1 MRRLLLSLAALG
13 LAPCVAAGEIP
24 GAQIVLEV
32 VEAPTP
38 GRYPESAPPR
48 FVLLDKGQIFVGG
61 SQALAT
67 GRLESGEVKELENK
81 VARIRKLSGLGSQVT
96 LGAGRTRYRLQL
108 LGKRP
113 LEIVG
118 TGDPQGASASLQPL
132 AALLLDLVRFDHS
145 SLRLYRPESYQLIAR
160 EGTLTGGCRPWT
172 FGFSPNE
179 AGTGRLVP
187 AASAS
192 GWPHGA
198 IAASACSG
206 TTRYVVTLRPLL
218 PGERP

>member
-1 MRRLLLSLAALG
+1 MRRLLLTALG
-13 LAPCVAAGEIP
+13 FAPCASAGEIP
-24 GAQIVLEV
+24 NAQIVLEV
-32 VEAPTP
+32 VEAPAP

-48 FVLLDKGQIFVGG
+48 FVLLDKGQVFIGG
-61 SQALAT
+61 TQELAV
-67 GRLESGEVKELENK
+67 GRLDSSEVKEIENK
-81 VARIRKLSGLGSQVT
+81 VAKIRKLQGLGSQVT
-96 LGAGRTRYRLQL
+96 LGSGRTRYRLQL

-132 AALLLDLVRFDHS
+132 ATLLLDLARFDHA
-145 SLRLYRPESYQLIAR
+145 SLRLYRAESYQLIAR
-160 EGTLTGGCRPWT
+160 EGALSGGCRPWG

-179 AGTGRLVP
+179 AGSGRAVP

-206 TTRYVVTLRPLL
+206 SARFVVTLRPLL